1 MNLEKK
7 QKKPLYLLQYLLL
20 LVLLLNSAFLSYKY
34 IKFYYLGDML
44 KNLTCAQDCDAVMMS
59 SYALMFG
66 IPVPVFGFAYF
77 LLLTICFSL
86 LISNFQLVKKNTQ
99 KKIFA
104 FLLLLGISFALCFI
118 YILSIKLKLFCKFC
132 MLSHI
137 TLFLFSF
144 VYLFSLKTNK

>member
-44 KNLTCAQDCDAVMMS
+44 KNSTCAQDCDAVMMS
-59 SYALMFG
+59 SYALMLG

-77 LLLTICFSL
+77 LLL
-86 LISNFQLVKKNTQ
+86 
-99 KKIFA
+99 
-104 FLLLLGISFALCFI
+104 
-118 YILSIKLKLFCKFC
+118 
-132 MLSHI
+132 
-137 TLFLFSF
+137 
-144 VYLFSLKTNK
+144 